1 MNDLQRRIDKLG
13 ALVGPLL
20 ARYLD
25 CHDTLVYVLVF
36 ISISYAIYWVHRK
49 CRSKD
54 ATRTRINTL
63 PTVPSG
69 KAVGHSEDADNRNR
83 PNGEWTPQHS
93 TYPEI
98 TPCKTAL
105 NDIQVIPY
113 RPFRW
118 GAYHVTMGIR
128 TMPWSEWI
136 ELDSKFVA
144 YQQIRDARLRTG
156 GKSVLQ
162 VLPSQSFSP
171 LRAGEDN
178 REGHECVNVTGGAE
192 AAREL
197 VYELAEFLSRRYP
210 LSFKVSRVTSSPST
224 SLKDDIATIEGIP
237 LAWHGLMPI
246 KAIHVVD
253 TGITY
258 SLSTL
263 EAVEDPRMGEEAL
276 KFVNGLTQDDFAIMV
291 EDRTASITS
300 RLNWSSYRD
309 SGV

>member
-1 MNDLQRRIDKLG
+1 M
-13 ALVGPLL
+13 
-20 ARYLD
+20 
-25 CHDTLVYVLVF
+25 
-36 ISISYAIYWVHRK
+36 
-49 CRSKD
+49 
-54 ATRTRINTL
+54 
-63 PTVPSG
+63 
-69 KAVGHSEDADNRNR
+69 
-83 PNGEWTPQHS
+83 
-93 TYPEI
+93 
-98 TPCKTAL
+98 
-105 NDIQVIPY
+105 
-113 RPFRW
+113 
-118 GAYHVTMGIR
+118 
-128 TMPWSEWI
+128 
-136 ELDSKFVA
+136 
-144 YQQIRDARLRTG
+144 
-156 GKSVLQ
+156 LQ